1 MYHMNG
7 RAKSEG
13 MGDEENISTRQGFPK
28 ASQGGKY
35 VITSVI
41 FSGIPSLR
49 RRKYTK
55 DGLKE
60 GVTSVSV

>member
-7 RAKSEG
+7 RAKSDGKE
-13 MGDEENISTRQGFPK
+13 DEENISTRQGFPK
-28 ASQGGKY
+28 VSQGEQY

-41 FSGIPSLR
+41 LIGISSLR